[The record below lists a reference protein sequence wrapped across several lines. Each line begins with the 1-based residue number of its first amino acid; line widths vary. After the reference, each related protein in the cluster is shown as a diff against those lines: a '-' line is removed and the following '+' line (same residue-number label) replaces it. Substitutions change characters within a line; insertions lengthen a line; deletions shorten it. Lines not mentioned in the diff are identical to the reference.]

1 VQAAAIY
8 EQLTELFRDLFAND
22 DIVLGPETTAK
33 DVEGWDSFNHIS
45 VLVAVETRFGI
56 KMSTREIDKIAN
68 IGDLVQLI
76 ESKLCP
82 AS

>member
-1 VQAAAIY
+1 MQTVAIY
-8 EQLTELFRDLFAND
+8 ERLTELFRDLFADD

-45 VLVAVETRFGI
+45 VLVAVETSFSI
-56 KMSTREIDKIAN
+56 KMSTREVDKIAN
-68 IGDLVQLI
+68 VGDLVRLI

-82 AS
+82 